1 MCDPSMMRQQGNIFS
16 VQVMGRYKV
25 SNEGLR
31 ALYTRVK
38 KVQKSF
44 ESFRIEHVL
53 RWARELQVPVLCVC
67 AKDLPVAEAHRLCC
81 ATEIGTK

>member
-1 MCDPSMMRQQGNIFS
+1 MIWQQDNIFP

-31 ALYTRVK
+31 GLYTRVK

-44 ESFRIEHVL
+44 EDFQIEHVL
-53 RWARELQVPVLCVC
+53 RWAGDLQRPGCVVL
-67 AKDLPVAEAHRLCC
+67 LH
-81 ATEIGTK
+81 

>member
-1 MCDPSMMRQQGNIFS
+1 MHLVCDPSMIWQQDNIFP

-31 ALYTRVK
+31 GLYTRVK

-44 ESFRIEHVL
+44 EDFQIEHVL
-53 RWARELQVPVLCVC
+53 R
-67 AKDLPVAEAHRLCC
+67 
-81 ATEIGTK
+81 